1 MLDINEY
8 VNRIKNS
15 HLHKCFYHFT
25 DAANLDSIQTH
36 GLLSTEQ
43 RRIMDIEPSYRGGN
57 SISHH
62 ADRKKGI
69 EDYVFLSFTNE
80 HPLHY
85 LAKDDGRLPDL
96 VWLKICPKILLMN
109 DVKYADSVAN
119 RNDAMLIP
127 IADAIGKIDEE
138 VIYQTTNWNDSA
150 IKDRLKRAKKCE
162 ILIPRCVPVEM
173 IIGYQNG

>member
-1 MLDINEY
+1 MFAINEL

-25 DAANLDSIQTH
+25 DAANLGSILTH

-43 RRIMDIEPSYRGGN
+43 RRIMEIEPSYRGGN
-57 SISHH
+57 SISHR
-62 ADRKKGI
+62 ADRKKGL
-69 EDYVFLSFTNE
+69 EDYVFLSFTNK

-85 LAKDDGRLPDL
+85 KAKNDGRLPNL
-96 VWLKICPKILLMN
+96 VWLKICPEILLMN
-109 DVKYADSVAN
+109 DVKYADNVAN
-119 RNDAMLIP
+119 GNDATLTP

-138 VIYQTTNWNDSA
+138 VIYQRTDWNVSA
-150 IKDRLKRAKKCE
+150 IKDRLFRAKKCE
-162 ILIPRCVPVEM
+162 ILIPRCVPLEM

>member
-1 MLDINEY
+1 MLGWAGVGEWMFGINEL
-8 VNRIKNS
+8 VDCIKNS
-15 HLHKCFYHFT
+15 NQHKCLYHFT

-36 GLLSTEQ
+36 GLLSTKQ
-43 RRIMDIEPSYRGGN
+43 RRIKGIKPPYRGGN
-57 SISHH
+57 FISHR

-85 LAKDDGRLPDL
+85 LAKDDGRLPNP

-119 RNDAMLIP
+119 GNDAMLIP
-127 IADAIGKIDEE
+127 IADAIGKLMKRLYIREQTGMILLLEID
-138 VIYQTTNWNDSA
+138 
-150 IKDRLKRAKKCE
+150 
-162 ILIPRCVPVEM
+162 
-173 IIGYQNG
+173 